1 MSNVSGGIDLKD
13 VLLLLGQKELELYFL
28 RKQVEELENQSK
40 LPPSK
45 E

>member
-1 MSNVSGGIDLKD
+1 MSNVSGEIDLKD

-40 LPPSK
+40 LPPK